1 MNKFIT
7 NRKPL
12 TAPQAVALAKYR
24 DGTPRNNIAAGVRN
38 DLMHTLHD
46 KGFLERKVM
55 LHDSITKIGT
65 AALAAYDRGQK

>member
-1 MNKFIT
+1 MVKTIS

-12 TAPQAVALAKYR
+12 TAPQASALAKYR

-55 LHDSITKIGT
+55 LHDNITAIGA
-65 AALAAYDRGQK
+65 AALVAYEEPSE